1 MNDRFINLIFF
12 NSQAS
17 SSIATKIPLMK
28 DYLKNETISLCRNQY
43 EIQIC
48 IPACKMNSEFF
59 SNYLSLLFNFTQKS
73 TNNAKNEYSQ
83 ISHGI
88 VLQKTGLTSFNPA
101 QTCKCQKREREYK
114 LMLKIQQG
122 RWKQTWSCVT
132 QMVMAK
138 IQDRKK
144 NTIPEKKRNSHHL

>member
-1 MNDRFINLIFF
+1 
-12 NSQAS
+12 
-17 SSIATKIPLMK
+17 MK

-73 TNNAKNEYSQ
+73 TSNAKNEYSQ

-88 VLQKTGLTSFNPA
+88 VLQKTGLTSLILH
-101 QTCKCQKREREYK
+101 KRASARKERESTN
-114 LMLKIQQG
+114 L
-122 RWKQTWSCVT
+122 C
-132 QMVMAK
+132 
-138 IQDRKK
+138 
-144 NTIPEKKRNSHHL
+144 

>member
-1 MNDRFINLIFF
+1 
-12 NSQAS
+12 
-17 SSIATKIPLMK
+17 MK
-28 DYLKNETISLCRNQY
+28 DYLKNETISRCCNQY
-43 EIQIC
+43 QIQVS
-48 IPACKMNSEFF
+48 IPAYKMRSEFF
-59 SNYLSLLFNFTQKS
+59 SKNLSLSFNFTQKS

-101 QTCKCQKREREYK
+101 QTCECQKREREYK

-122 RWKQTWSCVT
+122 RRKQTWSWVT

-144 NTIPEKKRNSHHL
+144 KYNLHKGTEQSSPLVLLKSVETWHGRNKMFSVC

>member
-1 MNDRFINLIFF
+1 M
-12 NSQAS
+12 
-17 SSIATKIPLMK
+17 KPLVVAAIRIK
-28 DYLKNETISLCRNQY
+28 FKSAFLHARWKVN
-43 EIQIC
+43 
-48 IPACKMNSEFF
+48 FF

-101 QTCKCQKREREYK
+101 QTCECQKREREYK

-138 IQDRKK
+138 IHDRKK
-144 NTIPEKKRNSHHL
+144 IQSPQRNWTVITSSYFKKCGNLTW